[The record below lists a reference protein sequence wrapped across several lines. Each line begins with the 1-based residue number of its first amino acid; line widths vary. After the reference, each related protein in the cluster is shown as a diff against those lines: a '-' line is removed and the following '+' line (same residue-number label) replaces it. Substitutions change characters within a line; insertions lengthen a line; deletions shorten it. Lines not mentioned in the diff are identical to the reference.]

1 MPRPVST
8 LVLGIL
14 NLVFGAMGLLGI
26 AMTMAMV
33 FIPQPKSP
41 SPNPNPFMGLIQEN
55 EGYALFMKI
64 SVPLGLVASVVLIL
78 AGVGLLRL
86 RSWGRHL
93 SIGYAIYAII
103 AAIVGAA
110 ANCYFLMPLVQKALR
125 MPGGPE
131 QMGLI
136 GGVIG
141 GMVGGCVGVLYPA
154 ILLFFMF
161 RPNVVAAMQPPCCAE
176 IVAN

>member
-26 AMTMAMV
+26 AMTIAMM

-41 SPNPNPFMGLIQEN
+41 NPNPFMRLIQEN

-64 SVPLGLVASVVLIL
+64 SVPLGLVASVVLLL

-86 RSWGRHL
+86 RLWGRHL

-103 AAIVGAA
+103 AAVVGAA
-110 ANCYFLMPLVQKALR
+110 ANCYFLMPLLEKASR
-125 MPGGPE
+125 MPAGPE

-136 GGVIG
+136 VGAIS
-141 GMVGGCVGVLYPA
+141 GMVGGCVGILYPA